1 MFQVYTEKD
10 FSEFTK
16 SMIGEF
22 KDIDEAIDA
31 AEKAIKD
38 KEGLRYI
45 IEETTGHFNSWGE
58 LETRVVLESK

>member
-10 FSEFTK
+10 YSEFTK

-22 KDIDEAIDA
+22 KDIDEAIDF
-31 AEKAIKD
+31 AEKAIDGKVD
-38 KEGLRYI
+38 LRYI

-58 LETRVVLESK
+58 LETRVVVESK

>member
-1 MFQVYTEKD
+1 MYQVYTEKD
-10 FSEFTK
+10 NSEFTK

-22 KDIDEAIDA
+22 KDIDEAIDFA
-31 AEKAIKD
+31 DKAIEG